1 MSSCATLSVLSA
13 TTGEF
18 RTWHR
23 LSAWKH
29 SEGQVRGSRHVSST
43 RRRVCFRFGGPS
55 VGVVALTTLI
65 STYVRLAIMRFTFST
80 PSSRT
85 PRAWRSGSDP
95 PPPGMDALRTC
106 RGGGCGGGAPRS
118 PIAAEEP
125 PARAGGSERAPG
137 GVFSTTPS
145 DALRC
150 PCTRTA
156 RSSDRPARRGPPS
169 RARARARRE
178 PDRTARA
185 PARPDAR
192 SRRRPI
198 PPGPNP
204 RRDEASHPRARLGW
218 PRPTPCAMREG
229 RLFERGAERWRC
241 F

>member
-106 RGGGCGGGAPRS
+106 RGGAAAGGRRGRPSPPKNPRARAGDPRERPGASFPQPRATPSAARAHELRDRAIAPRGGAPL
-118 PIAAEEP
+118 A
-125 PARAGGSERAPG
+125 
-137 GVFSTTPS
+137 
-145 DALRC
+145 
-150 PCTRTA
+150 
-156 RSSDRPARRGPPS
+156 

-178 PDRTARA
+178 PDRTRARLPRA
-185 PARPDAR
+185 PTRARDDAR
-192 SRRRPI
+192 S
-198 PPGPNP
+198 P
-204 RRDEASHPRARLGW
+204 RARTREETKPRTPRARLW
-218 PRPTPCAMREG
+218 VAPTDAVCDARRAPFRA
-229 RLFERGAERWRC
+229 RGA
-241 F
+241 